1 MLNAQFVTLYATS
14 GGVATGSV
22 IATYSIEPY
31 LSDSGV
37 FFFDGLAAGEYI
49 LSLTTDAGT
58 LYSQPITMNDIGWLD
73 NCDISYKNKSICQGR
88 GCCKYDYTNGLTAP
102 VIKSRIVR
110 MLEVRQ

>member
-37 FFFDGLAAGEYI
+37 FFFDGLAAGEV
-49 LSLTTDAGT
+49 
-58 LYSQPITMNDIGWLD
+58 
-73 NCDISYKNKSICQGR
+73 
-88 GCCKYDYTNGLTAP
+88 YT
-102 VIKSRIVR
+102 
-110 MLEVRQ
+110 